1 MGLVGLDLEWVDG
14 DERRK
19 GGVETE
25 RRLSLVN
32 GLNIDGDE
40 MVAIAVVAVAAVE
53 VEDTVKIMISC
64 CLLYCSVSKGESK
77 EKDEKV
83 VLKQVFGM
91 QEYEEKNRDA
101 DEQG

>member
-1 MGLVGLDLEWVDG
+1 M
-14 DERRK
+14 
-19 GGVETE
+19 
-25 RRLSLVN
+25 VN

-40 MVAIAVVAVAAVE
+40 MVVIAAVVDAAVE
-53 VEDTVKIMISC
+53 VEDIVKIMISC

-77 EKDEKV
+77 EKDERA

-91 QEYEEKNRDA
+91 QEYKEKNRDA